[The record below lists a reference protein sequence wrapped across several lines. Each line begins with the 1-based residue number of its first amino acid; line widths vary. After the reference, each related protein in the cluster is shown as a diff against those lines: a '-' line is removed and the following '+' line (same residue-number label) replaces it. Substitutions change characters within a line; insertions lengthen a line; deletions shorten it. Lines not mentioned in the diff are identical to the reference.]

1 MVFLEIMMIGKKK
14 LKLKNLRKSSKMF
27 IYIAEE
33 VKIKLRL
40 RYINKK
46 AKNSILSFVVS
57 IEDLRIL
64 KYHTFSKKTVVLSF
78 FFCSFFENE
87 EEELI
92 EIFQNLG
99 LI

>member
-1 MVFLEIMMIGKKK
+1 MVLLEIMMIGKKK
-14 LKLKNLRKSSKMF
+14 LKLKDLRKSSKMF

-46 AKNSILSFVVS
+46 AKNSILSFAVS

-64 KYHTFSKKTVVLSF
+64 KYHTFSKKNSSSF
-78 FFCSFFENE
+78 FFLLQF
-87 EEELI
+87 L
-92 EIFQNLG
+92 
-99 LI
+99 

>member
-14 LKLKNLRKSSKMF
+14 LRLKDLRKSSKMF

-46 AKNSILSFVVS
+46 AKNSILSFAVS

-64 KYHTFSKKTVVLSF
+64 KYHTFSKKNSSSF
-78 FFCSFFENE
+78 FFLLQF
-87 EEELI
+87 L
-92 EIFQNLG
+92 
-99 LI
+99 